1 MYPLRTT
8 HLRTLDTDCHMIE
21 AEKLGVRVV
30 KQNGC
35 RNENVRP
42 YAHERVSPPNYDTLA
57 PNGRGKKKK
66 EKTLPSPFVIKTC
79 CLVAFTFLPPSL
91 LLFHIG

>member
-1 MYPLRTT
+1 
-8 HLRTLDTDCHMIE
+8 MIE

-35 RNENVRP
+35 RNENVHP
-42 YAHERVSPPNYDTLA
+42 YAHERVSPPNYDTFA
-57 PNGRGKKKK
+57 PNGRGKKK
-66 EKTLPSPFVIKTC
+66 EKTLPPLLLRRVVW
-79 CLVAFTFLPPSL
+79 LLLPPSL